1 MEFPRI
7 HLNGSH
13 GPTLL
18 AQYLDAATAASEA
31 LKLLQAIDVNGRDY
45 YVVRPNA
52 ANIAMVEHS
61 ARCAALRAIFNDLCA
76 IAEHIDTQI
85 GERAP
90 SPSPSPSHDTVKA
103 ELLAALKALL
113 FDCEHGNG
121 AGTWEGHKEQAR
133 AAIAKAESDQ

>member
-1 MEFPRI
+1 MQFPRI

-18 AQYLDAATAASEA
+18 AQYLEATTAASEA
-31 LKLLQAIDVNGRDY
+31 LKLLLAIDVNGRDY
-45 YVVRPNA
+45 YVISPNA
-52 ANIAMVEHS
+52 ANVAMVEHS

-76 IAEHIDTQI
+76 IADNIDSQV
-85 GERAP
+85 EARKAP
-90 SPSPSPSHDTVKA
+90 APDTVKA

-121 AGTWEGHKEQAR
+121 AATWESHKGQAR
-133 AAIAKAESDQ
+133 DAIAKAESSQ